1 MVKDR
6 PIESYIWQLTKAA
19 LSIIAVI
26 LYSRYLGAAGRG
38 SMSIYLLYVQVF
50 LMLNEMFV
58 GSALANWISLYGLR
72 RFIPRI
78 FVVTTIMLGLALG
91 LGYAFDLVKS
101 PNFEPSNHND
111 RTSILLLLLFGIWAA
126 ILICQNIASNFFQST
141 GAIIEKNK
149 WMVGFELLKVS
160 GLLALIFGLAG
171 SEISLERIMLSLV
184 ITGAIWVLFCI
195 YRLHM
200 LKAWSPLQT
209 DNGNITIAH
218 TWTEGVWAQL
228 GQIVLFLIYRTPLF
242 MASYL
247 MGDAAAG
254 ILANALLVIDTIWIF
269 SNTMGT
275 IVHGR
280 ALVNLS
286 KVEQEDLC
294 LRFSVFSFWGTLGL
308 CLGVLI
314 IPADVFTWIFG
325 MEFYPMKNIVIQS
338 IPGILALAYFAPY
351 GNLFHAR
358 NQFKRLLV
366 HHLFGLLVMVILLTG
381 IYFQIESVD
390 FTHLI
395 WTWNISLSGVLL
407 MHILRRNFL
416 NLTSLKFKVNTLL
429 LYRLVIKFLRY

>member
-1 MVKDR
+1 MQLR
-6 PIESYIWQLTKAA
+6 EYWQMH
-19 LSIIAVI
+19 
-26 LYSRYLGAAGRG
+26 Y
-38 SMSIYLLYVQVF
+38 
-50 LMLNEMFV
+50 
-58 GSALANWISLYGLR
+58 W
-72 RFIPRI
+72 
-78 FVVTTIMLGLALG
+78 
-91 LGYAFDLVKS
+91 
-101 PNFEPSNHND
+101 
-111 RTSILLLLLFGIWAA
+111 
-126 ILICQNIASNFFQST
+126 
-141 GAIIEKNK
+141 
-149 WMVGFELLKVS
+149 
-160 GLLALIFGLAG
+160 
-171 SEISLERIMLSLV
+171 
-184 ITGAIWVLFCI
+184 
-195 YRLHM
+195 
-200 LKAWSPLQT
+200 
-209 DNGNITIAH
+209 
-218 TWTEGVWAQL
+218 
-228 GQIVLFLIYRTPLF
+228 
-242 MASYL
+242 
-247 MGDAAAG
+247 
-254 ILANALLVIDTIWIF
+254 VIDTIWIF

-390 FTHLI
+390 FTHPHLDMEYI
-395 WTWNISLSGVLL
+395 LKWCLVDAYFEGV
-407 MHILRRNFL
+407 IFL